1 MMAVATKVTLITDC
15 RIFGFDLISK
25 LNCSDISIPI
35 PATLC
40 DLGHPNKKPPEG
52 GLSKVD

>member
-15 RIFGFDLISK
+15 RIFGFDPISN
-25 LNCSDISIPI
+25 LNWSDISISI
-35 PATLC
+35 LATLC